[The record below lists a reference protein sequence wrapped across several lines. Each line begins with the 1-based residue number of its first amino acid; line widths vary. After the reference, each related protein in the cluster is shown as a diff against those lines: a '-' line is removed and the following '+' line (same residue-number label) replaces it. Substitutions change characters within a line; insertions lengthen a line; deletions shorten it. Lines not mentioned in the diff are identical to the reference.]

1 MPGTEDTLLNK
12 TERASA
18 FTELALGWGKS
29 ALNNTQVRYFKRVK
43 SVIKKQGSGIRN
55 DWEEDLGYF
64 G

>member
-43 SVIKKQGSGIRN
+43 SVMKK
-55 DWEEDLGYF
+55 
-64 G
+64 